1 MMRAIYERRE
11 LLDCPLFQMCYG
23 IIKYQAE
30 KFKGD
35 CRGTGTT
42 G

>member
-1 MMRAIYERRE
+1 MRAERFS
-11 LLDCPLFQMCYG
+11 DWPLFQMYYG

-42 G
+42 